1 MNYYN
6 DNADE
11 DDDDAGDNQ
20 QRQLQL
26 LSQTM
31 SSHQAHKMSIT
42 HKLNLDNIL
51 INKPN
56 LINQLNLSGDI

>member
-6 DNADE
+6 DNANE

-20 QRQLQL
+20 QWRLQS

-42 HKLNLDNIL
+42 HKLNLGNIL
-51 INKPN
+51 INRLN